1 MWTRRFSSSSRLQKM
16 CLSRWIRRNPV
27 HWKAG
32 RLWRNTSSLFGM
44 AKTLNTLGEHSV
56 REDYTKCNYWIQ
68 SPSDTVIEVQL
79 AMFTRGVV
87 VDGCELAGV
96 EIKTNEDQTRT
107 GYRFCSYYDR
117 GTTLRSHSNLVPVIT
132 YNRHLRT
139 TAILKYR
146 YVPASSPSTAP
157 PTSVAKE
164 LSDT

>member
-27 HWKAG
+27 HWKGGAVYALTWAEIKMLHQQLVSAG

-56 REDYTKCNYWIQ
+56 REDYTKCNYWIQVFSLSMLSSCCFPKFLCLFPKKNLRCRTYTSPSFQ

-107 GYRFCSYYDR
+107 GYR
-117 GTTLRSHSNLVPVIT
+117 
-132 YNRHLRT
+132 
-139 TAILKYR
+139 
-146 YVPASSPSTAP
+146 
-157 PTSVAKE
+157 
-164 LSDT
+164 